1 LACEALQCSNEDT
14 ASAILESAN
23 LQPLASDQADQAYT
37 YDERGFKYDIPLYC
51 VYNPSNLLRDP
62 PAFAAA
68 TSVAAATASAKQHQ
82 QQQTVQVQVA
92 PSSARGRVGGAASD
106 DSKQQDDA
114 ASSAASP
121 PSGKSVKFKV
131 RFSNGLPDLVV
142 DQRSSVTIAS
152 VKALIA
158 AAHPS
163 LTSDRIRLYYL
174 GKLMAS
180 GSWSLHDIGMKKEMV
195 LQCFV
200 PRAKD

>member
-1 LACEALQCSNEDT
+1 LQCSNEDT

-82 QQQTVQVQVA
+82 QQQQTVQVQVA
-92 PSSARGRVGGAASD
+92 PSSARGRGAASD
-106 DSKQQDDA
+106 DIKQQDDA
-114 ASSAASP
+114 ASSSAASP

-152 VKALIA
+152 VKTLIV

-163 LTSDRIRLYYL
+163 LTPDRIRLYYL

-180 GSWSLHDIGMKKEMV
+180 GTWSLHDIGMKKEMV